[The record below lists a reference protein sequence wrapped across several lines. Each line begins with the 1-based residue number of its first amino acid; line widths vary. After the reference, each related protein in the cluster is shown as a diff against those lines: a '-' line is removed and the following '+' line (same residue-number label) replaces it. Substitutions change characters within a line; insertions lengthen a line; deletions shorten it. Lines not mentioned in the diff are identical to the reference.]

1 MNENNYGL
9 SNEEEELEKE
19 RIKREKYREELA
31 LEIEERRLSN
41 IRREEFEKQLE
52 NAANIRDA
60 QRFSKILINIFKGLP
75 KKKNL
80 MKI

>member
-1 MNENNYGL
+1 MNEINYGL
-9 SNEEEELEKE
+9 SNEEDELEKE
-19 RIKREKYREELA
+19 RIKREQYREELA

-60 QRFSKILINIFKGLP
+60 QRFSKKLINIFLKVC
-75 KKKNL
+75 
-80 MKI
+80 